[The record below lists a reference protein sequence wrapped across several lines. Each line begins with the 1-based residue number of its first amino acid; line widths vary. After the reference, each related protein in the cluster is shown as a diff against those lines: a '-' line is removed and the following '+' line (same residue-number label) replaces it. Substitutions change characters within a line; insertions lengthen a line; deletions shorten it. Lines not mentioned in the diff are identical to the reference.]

1 MNRHPPLASRMAAC
15 TLGPVSPAWGQHAQR
30 PYGPG
35 EEQSTKE
42 LPLELKAIAL
52 DENRH
57 VTFEYACKSD
67 QVSGYKGDL

>member
-1 MNRHPPLASRMAAC
+1 MYFCMVIMAC
-15 TLGPVSPAWGQHAQR
+15 SV
-30 PYGPG
+30 
-35 EEQSTKE
+35 EE